1 MSKSD
6 TFENDILKL
15 IFNNTDITNIG
26 DAGGLRGSV
35 TAGSLYWALFTAD
48 PGETGTAVTNETAYT
63 GYARQGFT
71 RNGTNFVVTGNSV
84 SPGADVTFPE
94 CSASPGAAIT
104 HAGIVNTASGA
115 GKLLYKGPMSPNI
128 AMAIG
133 VSPIIKATSTITED

>member
-6 TFENDILKL
+6 TYENDWMKL
-15 IFNNTDITNIG
+15 QFNNTDIANIG

-35 TAGSLYWALFTAD
+35 TAGNLYWALYTSD
-48 PGETGTAVTNETAYT
+48 PGDTGSAVTNETAYT
-63 GYARQGFT
+63 SYARQGFT

-94 CSASPGAAIT
+94 CSASPGAPIT
-104 HAGIVNTASGA
+104 HAGIVNTPSGA
-115 GKLLYKGPMSPNI
+115 GKLMYSGPMSPNI
-128 AMAIG
+128 TMAIG